1 MGRAVGRTFKVTGKQ
16 IRSYEP
22 VSAPRGRARMK
33 ANPIGVTTLAQV
45 NGRGAASARVAAR
58 GKSRSQRLSH
68 ARELLGGS
76 SMKKNRSRAAFVRP
90 KKATAK
96 KVKMTANAKKTA
108 GKRLAA
114 YNSARKRGLSEKSAA
129 RSALR
134 KAPFTANERSRGVT
148 FKGSKARKMRPNR
161 SSTVGGGGSAYAE
174 GWEQAFGG
182 GSSSTQTSTPK
193 KKKKAKS
200 MAGKR
205 RRAPPK
211 SPSRRRRRRRRSV
224 SPLRRSSARSR
235 RP

>member
-22 VSAPRGRARMK
+22 VSAPRGRTRMK

-96 KVKMTANAKKTA
+96 KVKMTANAKKAA

-193 KKKKAKS
+193 KKKAKS

-205 RRAPPK
+205 RRAPP
-211 SPSRRRRRRRRSV
+211 SPSRKRRRRSA
-224 SPLRRSSARSR
+224 SPPRHSSARSR